1 MNQYTLFHNLAREVD
16 DLKSRTS
23 NRSKKQRGVY
33 VPVAYAGGVKPPE
46 NVQDADEVMAW
57 LDSRQIIAR
66 EVQRLKHMMDSASN
80 LEVASKRGED
90 DD

>member
-1 MNQYTLFHNLAREVD
+1 MLFHALACEVD
-16 DLKSRTS
+16 DLR
-23 NRSKKQRGVY
+23 NRIANKKPNQRVY

-46 NVQDADEVMAW
+46 SIEDADAVMAW

-66 EVQRLKHMMDSASN
+66 EIARLKQMMDSATN